1 MFKVRVPA
9 TSANIGPC
17 FDTAGLALTLYNET
31 EVFDKNDIEQNPRP
45 LIEVNCIIEKSIRA
59 NQIIP
64 DDETNLVWQT
74 VNLFCE
80 KMGVP
85 VPFFA
90 IRQTDSIPLTRGLGS
105 SAACVVAGLMIA
117 NELTKSGISKDEL
130 INMSVELEGHPDN
143 VAPAFLGGMVVGA
156 SDGRRFEHVRID
168 VSDDLEFFAVIPD
181 FPLSTEDARAVLPRA
196 YTKEQAVFN
205 CSRVAL
211 LVSAMMSGNFG
222 ALSVAMQDEIHQ
234 PYRKILI
241 PGMETIIRSSVE
253 FGAYGAYLSGAG
265 PTIMVVAPKGS
276 DIKAKLE
283 NLVSTFSHFWFV
295 LPLGGD
301 KNGAEVIKYS

>member
-1 MFKVRVPA
+1 MFTVRVPA

-31 EVFDKNDIEQNPRP
+31 EVFDKNDIEANPRP
-45 LIEVNCIIEKSIRA
+45 LIEVNCIIEESIRA

-80 KMGVP
+80 KVGVP

-90 IRQTDSIPLTRGLGS
+90 IRQTDAIPLTRGLGS

-117 NELTKSGISKDEL
+117 NELTKSGIPKDEL
-130 INMSVELEGHPDN
+130 INMSVEIEGHPDN

-156 SDGRRFEHVRID
+156 SDGKRFEHVRID
-168 VSDDLEFFAVIPD
+168 VSDELEFFAVIPD

-241 PGMETIIRSSVE
+241 PGMESIIRHSVE

-276 DIKAKLE
+276 DIKPRLE
-283 NLVSTFSHFWFV
+283 KLVSEFNHFWFV
-295 LPLGGD
+295 LPLGVD
-301 KNGAEVIKYS
+301 KNGAEVIK

>member
-1 MFKVRVPA
+1 MFTVRVPA

-17 FDTAGLALTLYNET
+17 FDTAGLALTLYNQI
-31 EVFDKNDIEQNPRP
+31 EVFTKKDLENNPRP
-45 LIEVNCIIEKSIRA
+45 LIDLNCQIDERIRA
-59 NQIIP
+59 GQEIP
-64 DDETNLVWQT
+64 DDERNLIWET
-74 VNLFCE
+74 INLFCE

-90 IRQTDSIPLTRGLGS
+90 IRQTDTIPLTRGLGS

-117 NELTKSGISKDEL
+117 NELTKSGISKDDL
-130 INMSVELEGHPDN
+130 INMSVEIEGHPDN

-156 SDGRRFEHVRID
+156 TDGKRFEHVRID
-168 VSDDLEFFAVIPD
+168 VSDELEFFAVIPD
-181 FPLSTEDARAVLPRA
+181 FPLSTVDARAVLPRA

-241 PGMETIIRSSVE
+241 PGMETIIHKSVE
-253 FGAYGAYLSGAG
+253 YGAYGAYLSGAG

-276 DIKAKLE
+276 NVKEKLE
-283 NLVSTFSHFWFV
+283 ELVSTFDHFWLV
-295 LPLGGD
+295 IPLGVD
-301 KNGAEVIKYS
+301 KNGAEIIR

>member
-45 LIEVNCIIEKSIRA
+45 LIEVNCIIEKSVRA

-90 IRQTDSIPLTRGLGS
+90 IRQTDSIPL
-105 SAACVVAGLMIA
+105 
-117 NELTKSGISKDEL
+117 
-130 INMSVELEGHPDN
+130 
-143 VAPAFLGGMVVGA
+143 
-156 SDGRRFEHVRID
+156 
-168 VSDDLEFFAVIPD
+168 
-181 FPLSTEDARAVLPRA
+181 
-196 YTKEQAVFN
+196 
-205 CSRVAL
+205 
-211 LVSAMMSGNFG
+211 
-222 ALSVAMQDEIHQ
+222 
-234 PYRKILI
+234 
-241 PGMETIIRSSVE
+241 II
-253 FGAYGAYLSGAG
+253 
-265 PTIMVVAPKGS
+265 
-276 DIKAKLE
+276 
-283 NLVSTFSHFWFV
+283 
-295 LPLGGD
+295 
-301 KNGAEVIKYS
+301 

>member
-1 MFKVRVPA
+1 
-9 TSANIGPC
+9 
-17 FDTAGLALTLYNET
+17 
-31 EVFDKNDIEQNPRP
+31 
-45 LIEVNCIIEKSIRA
+45 
-59 NQIIP
+59 
-64 DDETNLVWQT
+64 
-74 VNLFCE
+74 
-80 KMGVP
+80 MGKP
-85 VPFFA
+85 VPFFS
-90 IRQTDSIPLTRGLGS
+90 IRQTDTIPLTRGLGS

-117 NELTKSGISKDEL
+117 NELTKSGISKDDL
-130 INMSVELEGHPDN
+130 INMSVEIEGHPDN

-156 SDGRRFEHVRID
+156 TDGSRFEHVRID
-168 VSDDLEFFAVIPD
+168 VSDELEFFAVIPD
-181 FPLSTEDARAVLPRA
+181 FPLSTADARAVLPRA

-241 PGMETIIRSSVE
+241 PGMETIIHKSVE

-276 DIKAKLE
+276 NVKAQLE
-283 NLVSTFSHFWFV
+283 ELVSSFEHFWLV
-295 LPLGGD
+295 LPLGVD
-301 KNGAEVIKYS
+301 KNGAEIVK